1 MKNTEKKDF
10 NTMVMEKKALLD
22 VLEDLMERINYLDQE
37 ARLEWRSTGKQEQA
51 TRWNNELQRDSLV
64 WKDADGKRTFDES
77 ITGEPYMVDVYDNLP
92 KLDYSDRDRARLHA
106 IELVRNTLADLA

>member
-1 MKNTEKKDF
+1 MKTTEKKDF

-22 VLEDLMERINYLDQE
+22 VLEDLMERINYLDDN

-51 TRWNNELQRDSLV
+51 TRWDRETDTERLV
-64 WKDADGKRTFDES
+64 WKDADGKRTFDET
-77 ITGEPYMVDVYDNLP
+77 ITGEPYMVDVCDNLP
-92 KLDYSDRDRARLHA
+92 KLDYSDRDLARLHA

>member
-1 MKNTEKKDF
+1 MKTTEKKDF
-10 NTMVMEKKALLD
+10 NAMVMEKKALLD
-22 VLEDLMERINYLDQE
+22 VLEDLMERINDLERE

-51 TRWNNELQRDSLV
+51 MRWNNELQKDCLV

-77 ITGEPYMVDVYDNLP
+77 ITGEPYMFDVYDNLP
-92 KLDYSDRDRARLHA
+92 KLDYSDRDLARLNA